1 MLLAKDRK
9 GFFCIGLKMME
20 CLDGIVCGGGQFPK
34 KTQFCQIFKISQQV
48 IKGLSAFYLP
58 LSATVSSCN
67 ITGVQVIIV
76 YPLSPLCSFTG
87 GQKCSMKVLLKCP
100 WFKIFCALLGARCH
114 RWWPKDWDKAVFASE
129 SRRCCSIV
137 MSFEKATQANLMSAS
152 RAVTT
157 GPSQKNWLVF
167 SGSHKEKHQI
177 KMNCRVPYYDD
188 IILSFGQSFVRANR
202 CWSTSSRSYLFFG
215 LCTLATIQ

>member
-1 MLLAKDRK
+1 MSPASNFQMTKFIFSKTVKFSRLPKYTFLCCLQKIEKDFLHRA
-9 GFFCIGLKMME
+9 E
-20 CLDGIVCGGGQFPK
+20 HDGVSWRDCVRRWTISK
-34 KTQFCQIFKISQQV
+34 KTQFFQIFKIFQQV

-157 GPSQKNWLVF
+157 GPSQKIDWF
-167 SGSHKEKHQI
+167 SVAVTKKNT
-177 KMNCRVPYYDD
+177 K
-188 IILSFGQSFVRANR
+188 
-202 CWSTSSRSYLFFG
+202 
-215 LCTLATIQ
+215 